1 MQWFGKHARSAEHPG
16 MTKKV
21 LYHTFPAPPGGIW
34 PEKLTKA
41 KKKKRKCLFK
51 RPYSLPQ

>member
-41 KKKKRKCLFK
+41 KKKEEVFI
-51 RPYSLPQ
+51 